1 MNITSFTKLEQQEIT
16 EVLDNFGLNEK
27 DRKVYFSLLNMDS
40 GTITPLSKTVGMPPT
55 TVQAIMFRLEKKG
68 LLSVTT
74 RKSRHVY
81 SANEPEVFKKILERK
96 MQDLNGIMPLLKKLK
111 EEDSVKANI
120 KIYYRERMADIFH
133 EALNSKEKLVYE
145 IVAARDLQEI
155 LGEKFHFSKR
165 RIEKGVRLNSLR
177 VEKHEIKKYNKAIH
191 ARELR
196 AAKFLPAEFTF
207 SSSVMFWDSTV
218 AFFTTKRE
226 GLAFTVNSPVITEMI
241 KQMFTMLWSVSRKM
255 ETIEEV

>member
-81 SANEPEVFKKILERK
+81 SANEPEVFKQILERK
-96 MQDLNGIMPLLKKLK
+96 MQAH
-111 EEDSVKANI
+111 S
-120 KIYYRERMADIFH
+120 
-133 EALNSKEKLVYE
+133 
-145 IVAARDLQEI
+145 
-155 LGEKFHFSKR
+155 
-165 RIEKGVRLNSLR
+165 
-177 VEKHEIKKYNKAIH
+177 
-191 ARELR
+191 
-196 AAKFLPAEFTF
+196 
-207 SSSVMFWDSTV
+207 
-218 AFFTTKRE
+218 
-226 GLAFTVNSPVITEMI
+226 
-241 KQMFTMLWSVSRKM
+241 
-255 ETIEEV
+255 